1 MIAILTDKH
10 NSAAIIAAEIGAVQ
24 KCKEYFEC
32 DDYLVTWI
40 SECPV
45 IPAMVA
51 DERRNE
57 PTADGNIPVSK
68 RFRYIIRR
76 KSTPDGMA
84 TDKRAVRRLKIIDDV
99 LERCDSI
106 IVATNSV
113 GEGIYTFRLIYDY
126 LGYTKP
132 FRLLQI
138 SSLTENNISIGLDNL
153 SSDNYCDSVYEA
165 ADCRAKADLMVH
177 FNTSR
182 ALSLTADAAH
192 IGRLHIPI
200 LAMICSRYRAYRRF
214 VSVPYWHLNV
224 SLEHNGSLVKFRY
237 PRKITTQQE
246 AEKLFKHIAEYPQ
259 ATITKVGRKRSFLPQ
274 PLPYDSATL
283 MQECCRTTG
292 ISAKEVLETAIS
304 LYEKR
309 LISDPRTDGRYISSE
324 TMKRMPSILRQLL
337 GTDEFAAD
345 RGKIDIDRLPRH
357 CVNDEKAKG
366 RHAIIVT
373 GIEPKDLN
381 DTEHIVYDIIAR
393 RMSDAFVTRCKVE
406 YISAEVVIAGLP
418 FHSQTQRIVLPAKR
432 NAKEAATSSVT
443 DEFFEKGSTT
453 TVAGHG
459 IGKCHTMPTP
469 LYTEATL
476 LEELEN
482 IGNDSIN
489 TPKRKPQSAKVIGT
503 AEIRAGIIADLFE
516 QGYIERSGKAII
528 PTERGLHLYGKV
540 KGMRIADINIAAE
553 HELLLSKVRRN
564 EMSPK
569 DFMKIIEQ
577 HTEQCVNEIVRRK
590 MTT

>member
-1 MIAILTDKH
+1 MIAILTDNH
-10 NSAAIIAAEIGAVQ
+10 NSAAIIAAAIGVKH
-24 KCKEYFEC
+24 KCKGHFEC

-68 RFRYIIRR
+68 RFRHIIRR
-76 KSTPDGMA
+76 KSTPNGMA
-84 TDKRAVRRLKIIDDV
+84 TDKHAIRRLKIIDDI
-99 LERCDSI
+99 LERSDSI
-106 IVATNSV
+106 IVATNNA
-113 GEGIYTFRLIYDY
+113 GEGLYTFRLVYDY

-138 SSLTENNISIGLDNL
+138 SSLTENDISIGLGNL
-153 SSDNYCDSVYEA
+153 SSGNDYGSVYEA
-165 ADCRAKADLMVH
+165 ADCRAKADLMVQ

-182 ALSLTADAAH
+182 ALSLTADAEH
-192 IGRLHIPI
+192 IGRLHTPI

-224 SLEHNGSLVKFRY
+224 SLEYNGSLVKFRY

-246 AEKLFKHIAEYPQ
+246 AEKLFKHIAESPQ
-259 ATITKVGRKRSFLPQ
+259 ATITKVGRKRPFLPQ

-292 ISAKEVLETAIS
+292 ISAKKVLETTIS

-309 LISDPRTDGRYISSE
+309 LISNPRTDGRYISSE
-324 TMKRMPSILRQLL
+324 TMKRIPSILRQLL
-337 GTDEFAAD
+337 GTDEFAAY
-345 RGKIDIDRLPRH
+345 RCKIDIDRLPQH

-366 RHAIIVT
+366 QHAIIVT

-393 RMSDAFVTRCKVE
+393 RMSDAFVPRCKAE
-406 YISAEVVIAGLP
+406 YISAEAVIAGLP
-418 FHSQTQRIVLPAKR
+418 FHSQTQRILSPMKR
-432 NAKEAATSSVT
+432 NAKEATGSAT
-443 DEFFEKGSTT
+443 DGFFEEGYTAT
-453 TVAGHG
+453 IAGHG

-476 LEELEN
+476 LEELES
-482 IGNDSIN
+482 IGNGSIN
-489 TPKRKPQSAKVIGT
+489 TPKRKPQSAKGIGT

-516 QGYIERSGKAII
+516 QGYIERSGEAII
-528 PTERGLHLYGKV
+528 PTERGLRLYGRI
-540 KGMRIADINIAAE
+540 KGMRIADISIAAE
-553 HELLLSKVRRN
+553 HEQLLSKVRRS
-564 EMSPK
+564 EMSAK